1 MLGNSAKAGRTWAKL
16 QDAFIISEKHRMKSP
31 ILWIH
36 VSGCVCVLARSTPW
50 WNQLGVG
57 GLGLHPG

>member
-36 VSGCVCVLARSTPW
+36 VSGCVCVLASLAP
-50 WNQLGVG
+50 G
-57 GLGLHPG
+57 GNGLEV